1 MYKQFTTTPQNT
13 LFSRLE
19 EQLDRKHPLY
29 ILSNK
34 VHWDVFET
42 EFSRHY
48 HVKKGVF
55 GDAINVMLSAIAYNF
70 KRAMKVL
77 FALFLFLQKVRSG
90 FRNPKQS
97 IFTRRLAYAM
107 SFE

>member
-70 KRAMKVL
+70 KRAMRVL
-77 FALFLFLQKVRSG
+77 FVLFLFLQKARIV
-90 FRNPKQS
+90 FRNLEQNV
-97 IFTRRLAYAM
+97 FDCRWTNAM

>member
-70 KRAMKVL
+70 KRAMRVL
-77 FALFLFLQKVRSG
+77 FVLFLFLQKARSV

-97 IFTRRLAYAM
+97 IFDGRLAYTM